1 MPSVRRGG
9 REVGEYIVRRLIYGV
24 LVLFIMVTFV
34 FVVMR
39 AVPGDVVTLQ
49 LADSGATEEQ
59 IQALE
64 TELGLDKSMI
74 AQLGDWLTGAFQGDL
89 GNSLWSGL
97 PVTEII
103 GDRLPVTLQLSLM
116 SIVLAILIGIPV
128 GVISAVKHNTFI
140 DHLLRIT
147 SVGGLS
153 IPNFWLGLILLTGFA
168 LVFNWIPPLGYQ
180 SFIENPVVNVQQ
192 MILPAICLA
201 ITLSASIVRMTRSA
215 VLEVLHSDFIRTIRS
230 KGAKERV
237 VIYKH
242 ALRNSLVSVI
252 TLIGLQVG
260 YLLGGTVVLESI
272 FSLPGLGSLIFETV
286 SARDYPV
293 VQASVLIFGA
303 MFLLVNLFVDVM
315 YGWVDPRIRNS

>member
-1 MPSVRRGG
+1 MERGRG
-9 REVGEYIVRRLIYGV
+9 VVEYIVRRLIYGV
-24 LVLFIMVTFV
+24 LVLLLMVTFV

-39 AVPGDVVTLQ
+39 AVPGDIVTLQ
-49 LADSGATEEQ
+49 LADSGASEEQ
-59 IQALE
+59 IEVLE
-64 TELGLDKSMI
+64 AELGLDKSIM
-74 AQLGDWLTGAFQGDL
+74 AQLGAWIKGVVQGDL
-89 GNSLWSGL
+89 GTSLWSGL

-103 GDRLPVTLQLSLM
+103 KERIPITLQLSIM
-116 SIVLAILIGIPV
+116 SIILATLIGIPI
-128 GVISAVKHNTFI
+128 GVISAVKHNSFV

-153 IPNFWLGLILLTGFA
+153 IPNFWLGLILLTGLA
-168 LVFNWIPPLGYQ
+168 LLFNWIPPLGFQ
-180 SFIENPVVNVQQ
+180 SFFENPIVNLQQ

-215 VLEVLHSDFIRTIRS
+215 VLEVLHSNFIRTIRS

-293 VQASVLIFGA
+293 IQAAVLIFGA
-303 MFLLVNLFVDVM
+303 MFLLVNLVVDVM

>member
-1 MPSVRRGG
+1 MT
-9 REVGEYIVRRLIYGV
+9 
-24 LVLFIMVTFV
+24 TFV

-49 LADSGATEEQ
+49 LADSGASQEQ
-59 IQALE
+59 VQALKS
-64 TELGLDKSMI
+64 ELGLDKSI
-74 AQLGDWLTGAFQGDL
+74 PAQLGDWISNAVRGDL
-89 GNSLWSGL
+89 GTSLWSGQA
-97 PVTEII
+97 VTEMILN
-103 GDRLPVTLQLSLM
+103 RLPVTLQLSIM
-116 SIVLAILIGIPV
+116 SIILATLIGIPI
-128 GVISAVKHNTFI
+128 GVISAVKHNKFI
-140 DHLLRIT
+140 DHFLRVI

-153 IPNFWLGLILLTGFA
+153 IPNFWLGLILLTVLSLA
-168 LVFNWIPPLGYQ
+168 LKWIPPLGYK
-180 SFIENPVVNVQQ
+180 SFTENPIVNIQQ
-192 MILPAICLA
+192 MILPSICLA

-215 VLEVLHSDFIRTIRS
+215 VLEVLHSEFIRTVRS

-237 VIYKH
+237 VIFRH

-286 SARDYPV
+286 TARDYPV

-303 MFLLVNLFVDVM
+303 MFLVVNLLVDVM